1 MGICLFCL
9 VVLCH
14 QKIYIIQM
22 KQKKVHDIQ
31 KNFQF
36 QNEVES
42 TQSKYVGL
50 CPQKII
56 EK

>member
-1 MGICLFCL
+1 
-9 VVLCH
+9 
-14 QKIYIIQM
+14 M

-42 TQSKYVGL
+42 TQTKYVGL